1 MQITREFNFHG
12 KLGIAITGRNERI
25 RLSICARTS
34 AVSASYSRMIIYR
47 KLLPAKACRLLV
59 KHDLRLK
66 KRIRSRICAKTR
78 AQVTR
83 ELQFSSQFGSA
94 KVCRSLANHD
104 FGLKISFSDAN
115 LCPKQGAGYS

>member
-1 MQITREFNFHG
+1 MCAKTRVQITQEFYFHG
-12 KLGIAITGRNERI
+12 KSGIAITGKNERI

-34 AVSASYSRMIIYR
+34 AVSAPATSM
-47 KLLPAKACRLLV
+47 PAKACRLLV

-104 FGLKISFSDAN
+104 FGLKISISDAN
-115 LCPKQGAGYS
+115 LFPKQGAGYS